1 MMEEDFNSLLYKN
14 EALFRFMGIKFTKV
28 DKGFAELSLDYKDE
42 LTRIGGIL
50 HGAIIF
56 ASMDYAGSYAVKS
69 LGVKDAFTIQFNILF
84 IKQMKDP
91 PFKFIGKVI
100 KQTKKYAYVDVE
112 GYSKDELSAKGSGV
126 WHIINDRE

>member
-1 MMEEDFNSLLYKN
+1 MMEEDFNNLLYKN

-28 DKGFAELSLDYKDE
+28 EKGYAEVTLDYKEE
-42 LTRIGGIL
+42 LTRIGGML

-84 IKQMKDP
+84 MKQMKEQ
-91 PFKFIGKVI
+91 PFKFVARVI
-100 KQTKKYAYVDVE
+100 RHTRKYAYVE
-112 GYSKDELSAKGSGV
+112 IEAYSKGELSAKGSGV
-126 WHIINDRE
+126 WHIINDKE